1 MRYSG
6 NCYFHC
12 QVYLVLAGSLF
23 LVEGEGGK
31 LIQKK
36 WLTEQFNRKPDQILV
51 ESKTKPEI
59 ADIVSNK
66 IAHDNNGIKTGAT
79 KPTARKK
86 IRRGRVIKK
95 KITKKELAN
104 IIIHPKFDSFPIVK
118 TSKKDKDSKGVELY
132 SRMLEK
138 LRNMVIK
145 EERTEKELSHKDYM
159 EILSKI
165 QQKQNYDLTVIQSE
179 INAKKLNED
188 YLKYDP
194 KAKDIEA
201 NRLNDGFFQ
210 STHKPMLKIRDDL
223 LKKEETSVSL
233 RNVQPPSPSHPAIRL
248 VSWDQLVYHQ

>member
-1 MRYSG
+1 M
-6 NCYFHC
+6 
-12 QVYLVLAGSLF
+12 
-23 LVEGEGGK
+23 
-31 LIQKK
+31 
-36 WLTEQFNRKPDQILV
+36 
-51 ESKTKPEI
+51 
-59 ADIVSNK
+59 
-66 IAHDNNGIKTGAT
+66 
-79 KPTARKK
+79 
-86 IRRGRVIKK
+86 IKK
-95 KITKKELAN
+95 KITKN

-118 TSKKDKDSKGVELY
+118 TSNKDKNSKAVELY

-145 EERTEKELSHKDYM
+145 EERTVKELSHKDYI

-194 KAKDIEA
+194 KDIEA
-201 NRLNDGFFQ
+201 NRLNDGFFK

-223 LKKEETSVSL
+223 LKKEETSVPL
-233 RNVQPPSPSHPAIRL
+233 RNVQPPSPSPPHPAISL

>member
-1 MRYSG
+1 MSKLANG
-6 NCYFHC
+6 YFHC
-12 QVYLVLAGSLF
+12 KVYLVLAGSLF

-31 LIQKK
+31 LVQKK
-36 WLTEQFNRKPDQILV
+36 WLTEQFSRKPDQILV
-51 ESKTKPEI
+51 ESKTKQEI

-66 IAHDNNGIKTGAT
+66 IAHDNIAGAT

-95 KITKKELAN
+95 KIAKKELAHIN
-104 IIIHPKFDSFPIVK
+104 IHPKFDSFPIVK
-118 TSKKDKDSKGVELY
+118 TSNKDKNSKAVELY

-145 EERTEKELSHKDYM
+145 EERTVKELSHKDYI

-188 YLKYDP
+188 DLKYDP

-223 LKKEETSVSL
+223 LKKEETSVPL